1 MERSTSPSSPVKL
14 DNSLLESPPSGVR
27 RPAYDR
33 RNATQGILHIGI
45 GGFHRAHQA
54 VYVDDVIAETGDDRW
69 AICGVGLLQ
78 QDSRM
83 RDALRPQDCLYAVV
97 ERGPGAD
104 AQARVIGAMTRF
116 LFAPEDSELV
126 LDKMASADIR
136 IVSLTITEG
145 GYYLDPKTGQS
156 NLDHPDIVHDLQHPA
171 QPVAAFGY
179 LAEAMDRRRQRG
191 LKPFTVMSCDN
202 VQGNGDVTRRMLLAF
217 AERRDPS
224 LRDWIAENG
233 AFPNSMVD
241 RITPATT
248 DADRTM
254 IRDAYGI
261 DDAWPVVT
269 EPFRQWV
276 VEDAFCDGRPL
287 WERVG
292 VQMTSDVHPYEM
304 MKIRL
309 LNASHSAMAYLGL
322 LAGFSHIHEVMADDL
337 FREHVID
344 FMDEEVTPILQ
355 DVPGIDLAAYKQA
368 LVKRF
373 SNPAIKDQ
381 VLRVCM
387 DGSSKFPKFLLP
399 TVREQ
404 LRRGGSTRRLSLA
417 IASWCRAMAGTDD
430 RGATIEIPDP
440 LADLLTMRAR
450 STGRDPAAFL
460 AVREVFGEDLPQSEV
475 LAKQVGEALESLY
488 DEGARKTLA
497 KY

>member
-1 MERSTSPSSPVKL
+1 MKRDTSASPPLKL
-14 DNSLLESPPSGVR
+14 SNSVLESLPPGVR
-27 RPAYDR
+27 GPAYDR
-33 RNATQGILHIGI
+33 RCAVEGILHIGV

-54 VYVDDVIAETGDDRW
+54 VYVDDAIAETGDGQW
-69 AICGVGLLQ
+69 GICGVGLLA

-83 RDALRPQDCLYAVV
+83 RDALVPQDGLYTVV

-104 AQARVIGAMTRF
+104 AQARVIGAMTGF
-116 LFAPEDSELV
+116 LFAPAETERV
-126 LDKMASADIR
+126 LDKMASANIR

-156 NLDHPDIVHDLQHPA
+156 ILDHPDIVHDLQHPTR
-171 QPVAAFGY
+171 PVAAFGY

-191 LKPFTVMSCDN
+191 LKAFTVMSCDN

-224 LRDWIAENG
+224 LRDWIAENA

-254 IRDAYGI
+254 VRDTYGV

-276 VEDAFCDGRPL
+276 IEDAFCDGRPL

-292 VQMTSDVHPYEM
+292 VQMTSDVHPYET

-322 LAGFSHIHEVMADDL
+322 LAGFSHIHEVMADAL
-337 FREHVID
+337 FRRYVID

-355 DVPGIDLAAYKQA
+355 DVPGIDLSAYKRA
-368 LVKRF
+368 LVERF

-404 LRRGGSTRRLSLA
+404 LQRGGPTRRLSLA

-430 RGATIEIPDP
+430 RGARIEVPDP
-440 LADLLTMRAR
+440 MADLLSERAR
-450 STGRDPAAFL
+450 SSGRDPAGFL
-460 AVREVFGEDLPQSEV
+460 SLRQVFGEDLSQSEF
-475 LAKQVGEALESLY
+475 LATQVAEALESLY